1 MRPPKKNNEG
11 THTRYEV
18 DVANSWGNFIL
29 IQSNSR
35 SRVTRFLRILFWVDD
50 GQKKLFRVSNDFL
63 VVWSQLQC
71 FCRRFFSRSASWRG
85 FRCFF
90 LAINETHGAGIFT
103 KLGYVG
109 QMLVL
114 ISSTMGCI
122 WVIDTSIYLDGL
134 QSQKQETQQGWP
146 SCRLPFESLWQYFF

>member
-1 MRPPKKNNEG
+1 MSGRWTTKNCSE
-11 THTRYEV
+11 
-18 DVANSWGNFIL
+18 A
-29 IQSNSR
+29 Q
-35 SRVTRFLRILFWVDD
+35 
-50 GQKKLFRVSNDFL
+50 
-63 VVWSQLQC
+63 
-71 FCRRFFSRSASWRG
+71 RFFWLFGRSASVEDFFHGRPAEG
-85 FRCFF
+85 VSVVF

-114 ISSTMGCI
+114 ISSTMACI